1 MKRKRI
7 PGVAQIIWKGARD
20 QVRRR
25 RWKLLFRLG
34 CWIALISL
42 LLFSCLGCLLFGVL
56 VGRAGAAISSHPAP
70 ESPPAVADAIPT
82 YSLLPTAHC
91 PLTTNNYPLIY
102 GGVT

>member
-56 VGRAGAAISSHPAP
+56 VGRAGAAIGSHPALEP
-70 ESPPAVADAIPT
+70 PPAMANFTTHSPF
-82 YSLLPTAHC
+82 P
-91 PLTTNNYPLIY
+91 TNNYQLTTTNYPLTY